1 MRATMTLKCTF
12 LLLTVVAQT
21 VIAQRYVFIPL
32 HLRPRTYHNSL
43 IDYAQMDGPE
53 TIEIKP
59 MDQSQLSERSKR
71 KPMRLCGKL
80 LTAYVVKLC
89 ESDICSGKR
98 RKRNQTVTDKCC
110 RSTCTDDDLIV
121 FCCGD

>member
-12 LLLTVVAQT
+12 LLLTVVAHT
-21 VIAQRYVFIPL
+21 VTAQRYVFIPL
-32 HLRPRTYHNSL
+32 HLRPRTYHDSW

-53 TIEIKP
+53 MIEIRT
-59 MDQSQLSERSKR
+59 MDQPQLSERSKR
-71 KPMRLCGKL
+71 KPMRLCGKN
-80 LTAYVVKLC
+80 LTSYVVKLC

-98 RKRNQTVTDKCC
+98 RKRNLKITDKCC
-110 RSTCTDDDLIV
+110 KSTCTDDDLAV